1 MQKLILKQDG
11 RTIGKVIICGETPRV
26 YNAKE
31 KLSGRKLFTL
41 VLLIALLSLSVCWLV
56 MLCS

>member
-41 VLLIALLSLSVCWLV
+41 VLLVALLSLLVCWLV
-56 MLCS
+56 